1 MTEYYARYDYTYQGG
16 DAIFSVP
23 FSYIDDEHVVVIV
36 NGDEE
41 NPSTNFTWLTD
52 SSIQFNDEIN
62 EGDLISVRRIT
73 PIDDKMVTFTNESIL
88 DEDVQN
94 LAQDQVFNAVQEVRD
109 DQDYLNENMTEFVQI
124 KDVLQERLNDLDEMQ
139 ESIDNAI
146 GLYQDTRDLVED
158 ITETYNDLQEQVE
171 EGVQARITHNL
182 FELGVFDKDLSDD
195 ELIGWSEQGG
205 IVNYDD
211 YPTAYTTVLN
221 EYENGT
227 TEFVTDDNTTSYA
240 QSYEGSETGTF
251 YIPYGETINTDTEIF
266 SDIKLTES
274 LGTISDYSSFT
285 SDKYTTETTGDFYVA
300 EDTTLN
306 TDMEVYENNICTKK
320 LGTITGLKSLNINE
334 YESSDLGTFYV
345 DSSKVFKTD
354 RNVYSDKALT
364 NQSGTITSLSTV
376 SADKYSYTNGYFY
389 VPSGT
394 TIAAGV
400 TVYSDSGL
408 TTKLGTITSK
418 GTTSSTGAYYYKI
431 TGQINFAAVFQGSN
445 TQYFYTKSALS
456 STKQKPYA
464 DSACSKA
471 FTVNIYSSGS
481 GASSKLVLSN
491 EEILYVYSDSSGTL
505 WVVFNNHGIISTSD
519 GCSSCLVRASYYSLV
534 STSSTSSSNYI
545 CIDSGSKL
553 TYTKLGT
560 VTTDVIVFDNGGNE
574 TYSLVSTNSYD
585 FIQIDNGD
593 YETYSKTG
601 TVTSYTITL
610 DGTVESVEDTG
621 VASADGIA
629 FEYKLAANGHKIA
642 DIKYQTVIETYTEEN
657 NNGVNDFY
665 ILDQD
670 NLLIVLPTFDTSK
683 RIYLCV
689 GNTVLTKA
697 GIKGVTY
704 DEVLQMLDNYLPK
717 SEYIDL
723 IQVLADYTETLGDI
737 EAALTEILGE

>member
-109 DQDYLNENMTEFVQI
+109 DQDYLNANMTEFIQI
-124 KDVLQERLNDLDEMQ
+124 KDVLQDRLNDLDEMQ
-139 ESIDNAI
+139 DSIDNAI

-158 ITETYNDLQEQVE
+158 ITETYNDLEKQVE

-195 ELIGWSEQGG
+195 ELIGWSEQGS
-205 IVNYDD
+205 IINYDD

-266 SDIKLTES
+266 SDINLTES

-300 EDTTLN
+300 EDTTLD
-306 TDMEVYENNICTKK
+306 TDMAVYFNNICTKE
-320 LGTITGLKSLNINE
+320 LGTITGLKSLDINE
-334 YESSDLGTFYV
+334 YESSILGTFYV
-345 DSSKVFKTD
+345 DASKVFTTG
-354 RNVYSDKALT
+354 RYVYSDKALT
-364 NQSGTITSLSTV
+364 TQSGTITSLSTI

-389 VPSGT
+389 VAAGT

-400 TVYSDSGL
+400 TVYSDSSL

-418 GTTSSTGAYYYKI
+418 GTTTATGVYYYSCKGGAGNAGGGLI
-431 TGQINFAAVFQGSN
+431 ISN
-445 TQYFYTKSALS
+445 QTIYFYTKS
-456 STKQKPYA
+456 
-464 DSACSKA
+464 
-471 FTVNIYSSGS
+471 
-481 GASSKLVLSN
+481 VLSTTAQTP
-491 EEILYVYSDSSGTL
+491 YS
-505 WVVFNNHGIISTSD
+505 N
-519 GCSSCLVRASYYSLV
+519 SSCSTVLQLGNTTYYYNPQVALEGSYLKFTFDAGFLMCTNYSLI

-545 CIDSGSKL
+545 CINSGSKL
-553 TYTKLGT
+553 TYSKLGT
-560 VTTDVIVFDNGGNE
+560 VSTNVISFDNGSNE

-610 DGTVESVEDTG
+610 DGTIESVEDTG
-621 VASADGIA
+621 VVSADGIA

-670 NLLIVLPTFDTSK
+670 STLIVLPTFDTSK

-704 DEVLQMLDNYLPK
+704 DEVLQMLDSYVAK

-723 IQVLADYTETLGDI
+723 LEAFVNYNETLGDI